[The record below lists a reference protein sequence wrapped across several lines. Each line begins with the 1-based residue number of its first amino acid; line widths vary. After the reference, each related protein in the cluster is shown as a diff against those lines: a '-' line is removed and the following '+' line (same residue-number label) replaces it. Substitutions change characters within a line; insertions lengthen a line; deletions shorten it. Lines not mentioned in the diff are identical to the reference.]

1 VKKLLV
7 IAAWML
13 LLVMLP
19 LTAPAQEELRGY
31 EKGKGYLY
39 AELGEYPYEK
49 DGTVAPVLW
58 RILDVEDGKALLLT
72 EEIIDT
78 QQAIFETDEKIIK
91 DRTYRRINHYEES
104 DICPWLDTEMVSRL
118 FDQHPIV
125 KALIKENGS
134 RVFILTSEQ
143 FLTTKYGFS
152 ADPWNE
158 QKSRQ
163 AVGTPYC
170 IKQRNLYVDR
180 SNNKSPYWAATIKNP
195 KDYKLQLVGYNG
207 HLSWG
212 AYTRV
217 NVGLRL
223 SVRLDLSQLAI
234 SGGQGTKKDPFRF
247 EYIGEAAPLAAT
259 AVPVMETPAPA
270 PVEIPAE
277 EPVQEVTARATIAP
291 APLPT
296 EKPAPAAK
304 ADGEILLS
312 FVGDCSVGDSFQY
325 TDTAASYHSVV
336 DEKGY
341 DWPFSLVKDYL
352 EADDLT
358 IANLEVVF
366 TNRRA
371 HTDKMYN
378 LVADPDH
385 VQILHEGSIEV
396 VNTVNNHCMD
406 FMQAGYQD
414 TMETLDEAGIG
425 RFGSVYPGQKYGHD
439 DLGVQQVGDIKIG
452 FIGFSYPQDSD
463 QKKIASRIKKLRDEE
478 QCDLVVVSL
487 HWGRETH
494 MTPETWQIAYA
505 KKVIDAGADMIW
517 GHHPHVIQPI
527 HFYKGKPILYSTGNF
542 TFGTMSKVDPSTGI
556 FQFTY
561 EKVDGKVQLNKLQ
574 VIPCET
580 QGSGDYRP
588 FELTDEGERQA
599 VFKELVLKKTYSKCV
614 NPPDSFL
621 ETGII
626 LFENGEMLP

>member
-1 VKKLLV
+1 MKRLLL
-7 IAAWML
+7 IAAALLML
-13 LLVMLP
+13 CGCAAGED
-19 LTAPAQEELRGY
+19 TLRGY
-31 EKGKGYLY
+31 EKGKGYQYVL
-39 AELGEYPYEK
+39 LGEYPYEK
-49 DGTVAPVLW
+49 DGTAAPVLW

-72 EEIIDT
+72 EYVIDT
-78 QQAIFETDEKIIK
+78 QQAIFETDQKVIEK
-91 DRTYRRINHYEES
+91 RTYRRINHYEES
-104 DICPWLDTEMVSRL
+104 DICPWLDTEMVDRL
-118 FDQHPIV
+118 FGQDPIV
-125 KALIKENGS
+125 NALIKENGS

-152 ADPWNE
+152 ANMWNE

-163 AVGTPYC
+163 AQGTPYA
-170 IKQRNLYVDR
+170 IKQRNLYQDSSGCV
-180 SNNKSPYWAATIKNP
+180 SYWAATIKDP

-223 SVRLDLSQLAI
+223 SVRMDLSMLTVD
-234 SGGQGTKKDPFRF
+234 GGEGTKKDPFRF
-247 EYIGEAAPLAAT
+247 VYAGEVPAAAEVTVAEVLPQAT
-259 AVPVMETPAPA
+259 AMPENVNTDPAETIAPVETEAVAPA
-270 PVEIPAE
+270 PETE
-277 EPVQEVTARATIAP
+277 EASAYA
-291 APLPT
+291 L
-296 EKPAPAAK
+296 EK
-304 ADGEILLS
+304 GEILIS
-312 FVGDCSVGDSFQY
+312 FVGDCSIGDSEQY
-325 TDTAASYHSVV
+325 TGASSSYHTTV

-341 DWPFSLVKDYL
+341 EWPFSLVKDYL
-352 EADDLT
+352 LQDDLT
-358 IANLEVVF
+358 VANLEVVF
-366 TNRRA
+366 TNRKK
-371 HTDKMYN
+371 HTEKQYN

-385 VQILHEGSIEV
+385 VQILIDGGIDM

-406 FMQAGYQD
+406 FMQTGYQD
-414 TMETLDEAGIG
+414 SIDTLDEAGIA
-425 RFGSVYPGQKYGHD
+425 RFGTVYPGQKHGYD

-452 FIGFSYPQDSD
+452 FIGFTYPQDSD
-463 QKKIASRIKKLRDEE
+463 QKKIASRIKKLKEE
-478 QCDLVVVSL
+478 QNCDLVVVSL

-494 MTPETWQIAYA
+494 MTPEAWQVAYA
-505 KKVIDAGADMIW
+505 KKVIDAGADLIW

-561 EKVDGKVQLNKLQ
+561 EKTDGTVQLKKLQ

-580 QGSGDYRP
+580 QGSPDYRP
-588 FELTDEGERQA
+588 FELTEEEERQA

-626 LFENGEMLP
+626 NFENGEMLP